1 MPDPLTPGDGQD
13 VLARYKR
20 AWEKRQPELM
30 MELYSDDA
38 IYRPDPFVS
47 ELVGAN
53 DVRAHWNELIDQ
65 QAQVDFDAER
75 VWVSGRTVLSSWHAA
90 YTQRTDAERIR
101 LRGFSTMELDAGG
114 LIARQRDWPVSRSV
128 GIDSRHLPEPASGGQ
143 DDG

>member
-1 MPDPLTPGDGQD
+1 MRRSA
-13 VLARYKR
+13 V
-20 AWEKRQPELM
+20 EL
-30 MELYSDDA
+30 L
-38 IYRPDPFVS
+38 
-47 ELVGAN
+47 L
-53 DVRAHWNELIDQ
+53 
-65 QAQVDFDAER
+65 
-75 VWVSGRTVLSSWHAA
+75 VSGRTVLSSWHAA